1 MDKSLTFNE
10 QRKPWLYLLRGRRKP
25 PFASLKRNLLY
36 APGVAGA
43 ILKSTEIDVLIIEQP
58 IGFTVQDDEHA
69 VSILDELKSWLITKE
84 PVPLTFDD
92 EPGRTYFAVVQNTL
106 DDYEK
111 MVSIRKGTIQ
121 FLCLDPFSYGEE
133 ISATFPSDAVTITNN
148 GTEEAD
154 PIFEF
159 EVLEP
164 VTYLTVVSGEEYMLI
179 GKPVPLGT
187 APAEERTR
195 VFWSEADTLVGW
207 STPSSV
213 ENGIV
218 SGTMSTD
225 GYFFSPADYGAAQPN
240 WHGPARKASLSETIQ
255 DFTLEVVLD
264 SVLNHI
270 THVGRIEVALLDANN
285 VQVGKIMMWR
295 PSVGTE
301 ENFAVQMAG
310 NQSESHKIIDE
321 RGDKPSTWK
330 EFRNGIL
337 RLTRI
342 DNKWEAY
349 LAVRDRDTGKHT
361 RARYK
366 AYLDVD
372 RKYMN
377 RIAQVQVYIAKSP
390 QGPAMY
396 MRVDDIKVYRW
407 NTNLENQIP
416 YIAHQGDIIT
426 LDHKNDEILI
436 NGEDRTDLKA
446 FGANYFKLKPGE
458 NQVVIDPSDSFQTS
472 AKYMERYR

>member
-1 MDKSLTFNE
+1 MDKSLTFNQ
-10 QRKPWLYLLRGRRKP
+10 QRKPWIYLLKGRRKP
-25 PFASLKRNLLY
+25 PFAALKRNLVYL
-36 APGVAGA
+36 PGVPGA
-43 ILKSTEIDVLIIEQP
+43 LLDSTDTDVLVIEQP
-58 IGFTVQDDEHA
+58 IGFTVKDDEHERT
-69 VSILDELKSWLITKE
+69 ILDELKNWLITRK
-84 PVPLTFDD
+84 PVPLMFDD

-133 ISATFPSDAVTITNN
+133 ISATFPGDAVTITNN

-154 PIFEF
+154 PIFTF
-159 EVLEP
+159 EVQEP
-164 VTYLTVVSGEEYMLI
+164 VTYLTLVNGEEYMLL

-195 VFWSEADTLVGW
+195 RFWSQADTLVGW
-207 STPSSV
+207 TTPTTV

-218 SGTMSTD
+218 SGVLSTN
-225 GYFFSPADYGAAQPN
+225 GYFFSASDYGPLQQN
-240 WHGPARKASLSETIQ
+240 WHGPARKTSLPEPIQ

-264 SVLNHI
+264 SILNNL
-270 THVGRIEVALLDANN
+270 THAGRIEVALLDVNN
-285 VQVGKIMMWR
+285 VQVGKVMMWR
-295 PSVGTE
+295 PSAGTE
-301 ENFAVQMAG
+301 ENFAVLMAG

-321 RGDKPSTWK
+321 RGDRPSTWK

-366 AYLDVD
+366 AYMDVD

-407 NTNLENQIP
+407 NTNLVNQIP
-416 YIAHQGDIIT
+416 YIAQPGDIIT

-446 FGANYFKLKPGE
+446 FGAEYFKLKPGP
-458 NQVVIDPSDSFQTS
+458 NQVVVDPSNSFQTS
-472 AKYMERYR
+472 VEYRDRYR